1 MQIISAPTRLVILP
15 PSSVVAPRAF
25 RNIRIDNGEYD
36 FLLAGMQRLRG
47 SVYLSDGAI
56 TADELTPRGSHEQ
69 PEDTRSWHVLA
80 VDEQDQVRG
89 CLRYMEERETS
100 DFEDLWISNTALAR
114 CPAWGARF
122 RRSVE
127 AERVR
132 ARRLHL
138 SFGVV
143 GGWAVAEDRRCS
155 VEALR
160 IILATY
166 ALLELLGGCLGLATA
181 TVRHGSAGI
190 LRRIGLS
197 SLMVDG
203 QEVPPY
209 YDPRYRCE
217 MEALRFDSAFPNAK
231 YHNAVQE
238 LCSLLATAPVICRK
252 NAEIERQDSRERVA
266 TPVLRRLTVP
276 AGLQVLAGPK
286 PAIADLLQ
294 PVAG

>member
-1 MQIISAPTRLVILP
+1 
-15 PSSVVAPRAF
+15 
-25 RNIRIDNGEYD
+25 
-36 FLLAGMQRLRG
+36 LLAGMQRLRG
-47 SVYLSDGAI
+47 SVYLKDGAI
-56 TADELTPRGSHEQ
+56 AADELTPCGRHKQ
-69 PEDTRSWHVLA
+69 AEDTRSWHVLA
-80 VDEQDQVRG
+80 VDEEDQVRG
-89 CLRYMEERETS
+89 CLRYLEERDTS
-100 DFEDLWISNTALAR
+100 RFEDLWISNTALAR
-114 CPAWGARF
+114 CPVWGGRF

-127 AERVR
+127 LER
-132 ARRLHL
+132 ARARQRQV
-138 SFGVV
+138 SFGEV

-190 LRRIGLS
+190 LRRIGLG

-209 YDPRYRCE
+209 YDSRYGCQ

-231 YHNAVQE
+231 YRIAIQE
-238 LCSLLATAPVICRK
+238 LCSLLTTAPVICR
-252 NAEIERQDSRERVA
+252 ARVETRWPDAIEGVA
-266 TPVLRRLTVP
+266 TPVLHRPMMP
-276 AGLQVLAGPK
+276 AIRGFLARPQ